1 MKSHL
6 LLIALLFVFFK
17 SLDAF
22 PQDTLLT
29 DVAKK
34 NKTTLSMNGKTFQG
48 KGWDVLIDKIQ
59 SSDYVL
65 IGEDHF
71 TNEIPFFVS
80 AITTKIKFDNFFCEI
95 DPFSAKIIEGKLK
108 TLSEN
113 QLKQYE
119 EELGMTFSFYALA
132 PEFQLMKDFVKAK
145 TAIYGTDQ
153 ILLVADRLVCN
164 ELAQK
169 TKNSRAK
176 EIYKDIAENS
186 RISFSRF
193 LKEQK
198 GDFYLLTDN
207 FQKQITELL
216 SLNLRKEER
225 EIVLALQL
233 TATIYK
239 EQRHHLR
246 IQLMKN
252 NLMNVYQDWKDKK
265 NLFKFGANHLPKG
278 ESLLKIYD
286 LGNLVNN
293 IADSQFKKSMHI
305 MIVGKSGMQSSPFKG
320 FEEQLVDENSESL
333 KSLKP
338 LFKAVSTDDWHCFD
352 LLPIR
357 TEVEKGAIKVND
369 LELYRIIMGYD
380 YVVIIP
386 KVTAAKFLET
396 K

>member
-1 MKSHL
+1 MKSHR

-22 PQDTLLT
+22 PQDALLT

-34 NKTTLSMNGKTFQG
+34 NITTFSMSGKTFEG
-48 KGWDVLIDKIQ
+48 KGWDVLVNAIQ

-80 AITTKIKFDNFFCEI
+80 AISTKIKFDNFFCEI
-95 DPFSAKIIEGKLK
+95 DPFSAKIIESKLK

-119 EELGMTFSFYALA
+119 DELGTTFSFYALA
-132 PEFQLMKDFVKAK
+132 PEFQLLKDFVKAK

-164 ELAQK
+164 ELSQK
-169 TKNSRAK
+169 TKNNRAK

-193 LKEQK
+193 LKERK

-207 FQKQITELL
+207 FQKQIMELL
-216 SLNLRKEER
+216 SLNLRKEKR

-239 EQRHHLR
+239 EQSHHLR

-252 NLMNVYQDWKDKK
+252 NLMNVYQEWKDKK

-286 LGNLVNN
+286 LGNLVYN

-320 FEEQLVDENSESL
+320 FEEQLVDENRESL

-357 TEVEKGAIKVND
+357 TAVEKGTIKVD
-369 LELYRIIMGYD
+369 DMELYRVIMGYD

-386 KVTAAKFLET
+386 KVTAATFLET